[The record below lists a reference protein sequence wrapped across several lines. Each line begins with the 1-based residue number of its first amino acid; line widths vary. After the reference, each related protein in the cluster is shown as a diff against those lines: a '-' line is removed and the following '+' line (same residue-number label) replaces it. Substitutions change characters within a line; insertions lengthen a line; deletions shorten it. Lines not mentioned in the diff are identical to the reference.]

1 MSTAGEPI
9 IDIADSLE
17 ARVAALLLA
26 IVHDLPDADALPDAW
41 YSKHRDRELTLESL
55 QVIQL
60 VDLIEATFDIA
71 LSSLDVVRV
80 HFASPAALVTRL
92 RQRGAA

>member
-1 MSTAGEPI
+1 MSDASDPDPGAT
-9 IDIADSLE
+9 LE
-17 ARVAALLLA
+17 ARVAAMLLA
-26 IVHDLPDADALPDAW
+26 VVHDLPDADAPADAW
-41 YSKHRDRELTLESL
+41 YSKHHALPLELESL

-60 VDLIEATFDIA
+60 VDLIEATFDIV

-80 HFASPAALVTRL
+80 HFASPAALATRL